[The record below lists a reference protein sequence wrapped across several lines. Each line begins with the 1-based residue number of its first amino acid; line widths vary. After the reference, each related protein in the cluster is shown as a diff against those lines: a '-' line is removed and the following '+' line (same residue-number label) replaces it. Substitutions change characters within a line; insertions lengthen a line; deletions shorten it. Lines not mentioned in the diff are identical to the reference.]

1 MNREALAAK
10 LRTLAQSDEARS
22 KTARLR
28 DVIEDVETALA
39 AGVSRERIVQ
49 ELGRH
54 GLEMS
59 LATFAGT
66 LRRLRKRRRASPA
79 LPPST
84 ARDRGPVAED
94 APAVSE
100 GPAALDRIINSTP
113 DLGALAK
120 VGKRSTRK

>member
-66 LRRLRKRRRASPA
+66 LRRLRKRRRTSPA
-79 LPPST
+79 LPP
-84 ARDRGPVAED
+84 
-94 APAVSE
+94 
-100 GPAALDRIINSTP
+100 
-113 DLGALAK
+113 
-120 VGKRSTRK
+120 